1 MRTFFS
7 DTTKIDVIA
16 QISEDD
22 LEVDRLVLRRFE
34 GSRQPPLP
42 LSKSWSP
49 VTVVGRWRSMQLLP
63 RRSLSAD
70 LLRGRRIRDAHQP
83 KAA

>member
-16 QISEDD
+16 QISGDD

-34 GSRQPPLP
+34 GFLLNFRQPTISGL
-42 LSKSWSP
+42 LQ
-49 VTVVGRWRSMQLLP
+49 RSDLA
-63 RRSLSAD
+63 RRDQTPSAP
-70 LLRGRRIRDAHQP
+70 IVST
-83 KAA
+83 